1 MRAHPVLTAGVGDRR
16 RRLLA
21 SARGQVLDVGGMVD
35 NSPHYASGVSVHD
48 VGLDELA
55 ALPDA
60 GFDTVVCTLVLC
72 RVDDL
77 GATLATLR
85 RVVSPDGR
93 LLFIEHVRGAPARA
107 LVQRLSRPGWSR
119 LFDGC
124 HPDRDTVAA
133 VRQAGFLITDLDR
146 FAFRTA
152 APLIAP
158 GVQGM
163 ARPK

>member
-1 MRAHPVLTAGVGDRR
+1 MRAHPVLAAGVGERR

-21 SARGQVLDVGGMVD
+21 SARGQVLDVGGFPD
-35 NSPHYASGVSVHD
+35 NSPHYTGSASVHD

-55 ALPDA
+55 ALPVG
-60 GFDTVVCTLVLC
+60 GFDSVVCTLVLC
-72 RVDDL
+72 RVADL
-77 GATLATLR
+77 ADTLATLR
-85 RVVSPDGR
+85 RLVSPGGQ
-93 LLFIEHVRGAPARA
+93 LLFLEHVRGAPVRA
-107 LVQRLSRPGWSR
+107 IAQRLSASPWSR

-158 GVQGM
+158 GVQGI